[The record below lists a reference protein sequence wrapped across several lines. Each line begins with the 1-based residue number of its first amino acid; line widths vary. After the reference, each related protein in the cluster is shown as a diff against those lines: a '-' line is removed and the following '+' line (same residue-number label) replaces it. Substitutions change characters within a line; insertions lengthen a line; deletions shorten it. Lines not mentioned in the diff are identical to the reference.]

1 MRDNV
6 ATICDTQN
14 EHTKITQ
21 QFVCENVSLVY
32 WRDSG
37 KERVASQRFSYKW
50 KKRQAIYNYRFT
62 QNVALL
68 RRKWNE
74 NKSFLDGQSCF
85 LVKS

>member
-32 WRDSG
+32 WRDS
-37 KERVASQRFSYKW
+37 VASEYSYECNNKQLLHTFSNI
-50 KKRQAIYNYRFT
+50 AI
-62 QNVALL
+62 QP
-68 RRKWNE
+68 
-74 NKSFLDGQSCF
+74 
-85 LVKS
+85 